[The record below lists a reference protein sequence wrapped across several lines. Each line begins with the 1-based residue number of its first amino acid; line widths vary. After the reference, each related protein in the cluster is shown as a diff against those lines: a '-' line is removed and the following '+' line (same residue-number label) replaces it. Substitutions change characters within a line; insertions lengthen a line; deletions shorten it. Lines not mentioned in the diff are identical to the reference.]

1 LVVSLFINDIKLVP
15 NIYDNIVTQIH
26 IQKYIIEC
34 FNLLEYEPPLD
45 PLLDDVDDDD
55 DDYDDKERNG
65 DNHNKSSID
74 VVIFNINDDIIA
86 CNAILKTGTSA
97 GVSMPVIIDRSY

>member
-1 LVVSLFINDIKLVP
+1 L
-15 NIYDNIVTQIH
+15 
-26 IQKYIIEC
+26 
-34 FNLLEYEPPLD
+34 NLLEYEPPLD

-55 DDYDDKERNG
+55 DDKERNG

-74 VVIFNINDDIIA
+74 VVIFNTNDDIIA

-97 GVSMPVIIDRSY
+97 GVSMSVIIDRS